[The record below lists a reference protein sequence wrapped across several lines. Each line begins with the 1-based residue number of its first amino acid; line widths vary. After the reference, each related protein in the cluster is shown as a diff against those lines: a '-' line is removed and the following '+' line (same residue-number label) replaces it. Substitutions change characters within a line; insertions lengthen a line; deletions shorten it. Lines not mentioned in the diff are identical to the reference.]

1 MVLGDMGELGAGS
14 EAAHRLAG
22 ESARAAGVE
31 RLLSVGPLAALAA
44 AAFGRGAQAFATRE
58 AALDVLRDL
67 DTAGVTLLAKG
78 SRSMQI
84 DLLVAG
90 LLAAPK
96 VSLC

>member
-1 MVLGDMGELGAGS
+1 
-14 EAAHRLAG
+14 
-22 ESARAAGVE
+22 
-31 RLLSVGPLAALAA
+31 
-44 AAFGRGAQAFATRE
+44 
-58 AALDVLRDL
+58 LRCL